1 MSLVTSDAKYE
12 LAAHHFL
19 RGILMLNKLSG
30 FDQLADYARQV
41 VHEIGYTAAKTVL
54 KPVLRMAFCNPVKAE
69 VFNPFDK
76 LVSTHYA
83 YNGIVDQGMHSL
95 LDIFFR
101 NQTQITTWFMGLIDG
116 AGSQSLSDSDVAGT
130 HAGWTENTSFTGG
143 PSRKDWTAALAAA
156 AARSISNST
165 TLDYA
170 FTTTQTIH
178 GIFMI
183 DDVTADTGAEVLWST
198 APFSTEVTVNNGD
211 TLKVTYTVS
220 G

>member
-1 MSLVTSDAKYE
+1 MIT
-12 LAAHHFL
+12 
-19 RGILMLNKLSG
+19 RLSG
-30 FDQLADYARQV
+30 FEQFEELAKKL
-41 VHEIGYTAAKTVL
+41 VHEVGFAAARL
-54 KPVLRMAFCNPVKAE
+54 FAKPIMKMAFCNPIKAQIFHGDE
-69 VFNPFDK
+69 
-76 LVSTHYA
+76 LLSTHYT
-83 YNGIVDQGMHSL
+83 YNGIVDQGIESL
-95 LDIFFR
+95 LDVYFR

-116 AGSQSLSDSDVAGT
+116 SGTQTLSDSDIAGT

-156 AARSISNST
+156 ASRSISNST

-178 GIFMI
+178 GIFII
-183 DDVTADTGAEVLWST
+183 DDVTSDTGSEVLWST

-211 TLKVTYTVS
+211 TLKVTYTIS